1 MSQSNETPQEVL
13 LKVKKIK
20 ALAERGIGGEKEA
33 ARKLLAALCAKYGI
47 SEEEISEEKKYTY
60 SFHVRTSV
68 LKLFLQ
74 VYSSMFGSTER
85 YENELHIYK
94 SKNGYDIICDFTPVE
109 YIEFSQLWEW
119 HRKITLKNVRRCGNC
134 LRVDTFESIIY
145 SLLN

>member
-68 LKLFLQ
+68 LKLF
-74 VYSSMFGSTER
+74 F
-85 YENELHIYK
+85 YK
-94 SKNGYDIICDFTPVE
+94 CIVRCLEV
-109 YIEFSQLWEW
+109 
-119 HRKITLKNVRRCGNC
+119 LK
-134 LRVDTFESIIY
+134 DTKMNFIFISPKMEMILFVI
-145 SLLN
+145 LLLSNT